1 MNIDTY
7 PQITI
12 DTSRTTETQSF
23 REITKKLVTHNN
35 YKVTLKDE
43 HDFIGG
49 MENIQYVV
57 ISLYNNK
64 QIVGCYIPQ
73 TGLFFNKPN
82 EVSIRPVPR
91 VLTNDEKNSLINI
104 VNEYKKE
111 KWSEKTKRFNL
122 RNGTNFDIPYLR
134 SVIQNIKKQSERK
147 RGSAVQLESISDS
160 KQKRSNYF
168 ETSNQSFTVKFRIVD
183 NTARKI
189 SQNNQFHL
197 RISIVKNDGI
207 EFVYDSNCFCI
218 ISKVPKDSSQ
228 SKDSKRT
235 RNNSCHKND
244 NVDDAD
250 LKENEDNEGD
260 TSSSTTTTK
269 KKKVTSSITTDNNVD
284 NNSNY
289 YVSTVSS
296 DNGSNITTNSSPM
309 TKPSYN
315 LFPSSKVFNPYLVNT
330 ELIVDEIRE
339 ECYLFNTDSTV
350 SVSYQPVTTS
360 EEFNNFETDSTNN
373 CCILS
378 NDKFS
383 LDDDIAQYFC

>member
-12 DTSRTTETQSF
+12 DTSRTTEAQSF

-57 ISLYNNK
+57 MSLYNAK
-64 QIVGCYIPQ
+64 QLVGCYIPQ
-73 TGLFFNKPN
+73 TGQFFNKPN

-104 VNEYKKE
+104 VNENKKE

-122 RNGTNFDIPYLR
+122 RNGTNFDTPYLR
-134 SVIQNIKKQSERK
+134 SVIQNIKRK
-147 RGSAVQLESISDS
+147 RGCAVQLESISDS
-160 KQKRSNYF
+160 KQKRRSNDF

-197 RISIVKNDGI
+197 RISVVKNDGM

-218 ISKVPKDSSQ
+218 ISK
-228 SKDSKRT
+228 DSKRT
-235 RNNSCHKND
+235 RNNSGHKND

-269 KKKVTSSITTDNNVD
+269 KKKVTSSITTDNYVD

-315 LFPSSKVFNPYLVNT
+315 LFSNSKVFNPYLVNT
-330 ELIVDEIRE
+330 VELIVDEIS
-339 ECYLFNTDSTV
+339 YLFNT

-378 NDKFS
+378 YDKFS
-383 LDDDIAQYFC
+383 LDEDIAQYFC